1 MKFKIDENLPQELGS
16 DLAEAGHDAETVE
29 KEGMAGVADRDLLE
43 ATRHEGRIL
52 LTLDKGI
59 ANIRM
64 YPPTAF
70 PGIVLFRPNS
80 MGRGEALKFVRRHLH
95 EVLQLELK
103 GRLVVV
109 TTGGLRFR

>member
-1 MKFKIDENLPQELGS
+1 M
-16 DLAEAGHDAETVE
+16 V
-29 KEGMAGVADRDLLE
+29 KEDMAGVADRHLLE

-59 ANIRM
+59 ANVRM
-64 YPPTAF
+64 FPPTAF

-80 MGRGEALKFVRRHLH
+80 MGRGEVLQFVRRHLH
-95 EVLQLELK
+95 DVLQLELK

-109 TTGGLRFR
+109 TAGGIRFR